1 MIWMVVSL
9 KTSMRI
15 SCTFDHSSLSKPQ
28 PENRKVTPHLT
39 YLNKSTTKDME
50 QNVLIGL
57 KNINLDLNGGL
68 SKDLMDNIK
77 DFWPFEFV

>member
-1 MIWMVVSL
+1 
-9 KTSMRI
+9 MRI

-28 PENRKVTPHLT
+28 PENKKVTPHLT
-39 YLNKSTTKDME
+39 SQSTVKDRE

-68 SKDLMDNIK
+68 SKDIMDNIK
-77 DFWPFEFV
+77 DFWPFEFI